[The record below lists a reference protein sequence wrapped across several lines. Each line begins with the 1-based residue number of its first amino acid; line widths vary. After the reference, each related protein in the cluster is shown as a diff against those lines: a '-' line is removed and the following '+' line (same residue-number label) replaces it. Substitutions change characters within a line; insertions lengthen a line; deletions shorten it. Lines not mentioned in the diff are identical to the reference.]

1 MFDINTVPHGVVV
14 NITYDTPLR
23 GSEQYVEVL
32 GNCGYKMAMEYEDVN
47 AIHQNIYSSLEAQ
60 PANNLPEYNFLIFKD
75 KEGRKRVA
83 ADAWVRNV
91 VVVKKIKARCTI
103 AIDNVDEIE
112 HIRRALASRGLND
125 VEITVIEQTG

>member
-32 GNCGYKMAMEYEDVN
+32 GTCGYKMAMDIEDVN

-60 PANNLPEYNFLIFKD
+60 PANNLQEYNFLIFRGK
-75 KEGRKRVA
+75 GGIKRA
-83 ADAWVRNV
+83 AAGAWIRNV
-91 VVVKKIKARCTI
+91 DVVKKIKARCTI